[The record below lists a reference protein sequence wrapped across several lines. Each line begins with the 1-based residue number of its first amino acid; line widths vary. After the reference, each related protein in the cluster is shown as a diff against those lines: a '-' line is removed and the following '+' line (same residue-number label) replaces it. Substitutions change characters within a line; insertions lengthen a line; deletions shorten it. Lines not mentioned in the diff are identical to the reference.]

1 MSGIAGI
8 AKGIAGNKGPPPPEA
23 KAPQITPMGQDT
35 MKAGIA
41 QGSQQALQ
49 GILSSP
55 SLIDPR
61 KRHAGAGMKL
71 DRLREGLL
79 GGPLLPGGVFDAR
92 PLPHTVGPPADNVT
106 EAIGNSDARL
116 ALELIQEASPSPQY
130 NTGISTTWP
139 WVN

>member
-1 MSGIAGI
+1 MPVAARLVLRARLAG
-8 AKGIAGNKGPPPPEA
+8 AWRPRRHHERPRRDREGLAGNKGPPPPEA

-61 KRHAGAGMKL
+61 KRQQ
-71 DRLREGLL
+71 GL
-79 GGPLLPGGVFDAR
+79 A
-92 PLPHTVGPPADNVT
+92 
-106 EAIGNSDARL
+106 
-116 ALELIQEASPSPQY
+116 
-130 NTGISTTWP
+130 
-139 WVN
+139 